1 MKGQCR
7 YKYLVIRRDRSY
19 FAKKTLRF
27 YEKVL
32 RNLYH
37 QNARDFFIDNM
48 FVMLGGRVFSTDSWH
63 AYGYKLC
70 STYLRLVP
78 LFV

>member
-32 RNLYH
+32 RKLYH
-37 QNARDFFIDNM
+37 QNARFRGAF
-48 FVMLGGRVFSTDSWH
+48 GRPSNIT
-63 AYGYKLC
+63 
-70 STYLRLVP
+70 
-78 LFV
+78 LFEIINQQRCPPSDKT